1 MPNLTPVIVA
11 LRLRARYMLAGAIML
26 ALWGASVVALF
37 RGVDGV
43 HILMVFVA
51 TITVLP
57 LGLVALLGGLSGS
70 EANMRRA
77 RSALFAAG
85 ALLALIV
92 TVEVVRR
99 TIFGASH

>member
-1 MPNLTPVIVA
+1 MPSLPPVIAA

-26 ALWGASVVALF
+26 ALWGASLVALF
-37 RGVDGV
+37 RGIDGI
-43 HILMVFVA
+43 HIVMAVVA

-57 LGLVALLGGLSGS
+57 LGLVALLGGMSGS

-77 RSALFAAG
+77 RMALFAAG

-92 TVEVVRR
+92 TVEVARR
-99 TIFGASH
+99 MLYGASH